1 METRYALKGKQ
12 KKHRKRKEKNKD
24 AKNKLVKEKSS
35 CNFRFKI

>member
-1 METRYALKGKQ
+1 MEACHALKGK
-12 KKHRKRKEKNKD
+12 KKKKERKNKD

>member
-1 METRYALKGKQ
+1 METRQALKGKG
-12 KKHRKRKEKNKD
+12 KKITRKEKNKD